1 MEKIGIIGVGKLGL
15 SYALCFEEA
24 GFDVCGSS
32 NNAEYVKSLQN
43 KTFCT
48 VEPGVDQMLQKSV
61 NIQFTTN
68 NHEVINHCNTV
79 YLMVA
84 TPSTSEGNYDLQAVM
99 TVVDDYLNYEE
110 DLTSKIL
117 IIGSTVN
124 PGDCDNIQSILE
136 SKGVK
141 VVYSPTLVAQGEVI
155 RLIRNPDTI
164 YIGTDDNVAADV
176 CEKLFSKLTI
186 KEVPVNRLKR
196 KSAEIVKLAGNAKS
210 TLLISFYNA
219 IGQLFV
225 EEGLEQDLD
234 NALHQINLDKFGV
247 MWKFGYGYGGPCYP
261 RDNES
266 LLHYAKKINVDY
278 PFGNPTIKFNRDYS
292 DYITSLL
299 LSKNK
304 DDYPFY
310 FEYISYKK
318 NVAFTTESQPL
329 KVCTNLLNLGKTVY
343 IEKTSFLPE
352 QEITKLS
359 KEFPNQVFV
368 EFVENIKIKVYN
380 ATKLL

>member
-1 MEKIGIIGVGKLGL
+1 MNKIGIIGIGKLGL
-15 SYALCFEEA
+15 CYALCFEEA

-32 NNAEYVKSLQN
+32 NNKKYIKNLQD
-43 KTFCT
+43 KTFST
-48 VEPGVDQMLQKSV
+48 VEPNVNEMLQKSV
-61 NIQFTTN
+61 NIRFTSD
-68 NHEVINHCNTV
+68 NHEVINHCDTV

-84 TPSTSEGNYDLQAVM
+84 TPSTAEGNYDLRAIKAV
-99 TVVDDYLNYEE
+99 VQDYLNYPG
-110 DLTSKIL
+110 DLTDKIL
-117 IIGSTVN
+117 IVGSTVN
-124 PGDCDNIQSILE
+124 PGDCDEIQSILQ

-164 YIGTDDNVAADV
+164 YVGTDDNVAGDL
-176 CEKLFSKLTI
+176 CEKLFSQLTTNKVI
-186 KEVPVNRLKR
+186 VNRLKR

-219 IGQLFV
+219 IGQLLV
-225 EEGLEQDLD
+225 KEGLEDDLE

-266 LLHYAKKINVDY
+266 LLHYAKKIDVDY
-278 PFGNPTIKFNRDYS
+278 PFGRPTIKFNQDHS
-292 DYITSLL
+292 DYITNLL

-304 DDYPFY
+304 NNLPFY

-318 NVAFTTESQPL
+318 NVAFTIESQPL
-329 KVCTNLLNLGKTVY
+329 LVCKNLLNLGKTVY
-343 IEKTSFLPE
+343 IEKSNYLPE
-352 QEITKLS
+352 EEVSNLS
-359 KEFPNQVFV
+359 NQFKNQILIESISDIKE
-368 EFVENIKIKVYN
+368 EVYN
-380 ATKLL
+380 ATNLL